1 MTKYLPSINDYDEVK
16 YDFLANKNSKFL
28 FNLFNKNQEI
38 NGRKKVAVKHTKV
51 SADDYALRTLQNRN
65 WPYFVDRIIQFSQGV
80 FDINDII
87 TTDPEEVN
95 ILNNTRS
102 NFEITKNLYNELLT
116 AVGINLHEFFVNL
129 GIEEKDKI
137 DTDLTNNGYFSWD
150 PNEVYVQ
157 NRILATY
164 RDFFYDTGRFPG
176 RYELIRLPTPIMLSF
191 IRSNDWISPRSLYE
205 TYVGRDMQ
213 GKTSVQ
219 FLATFNRFLGGNVEL
234 SRNAMNEF
242 FHNLSWQVL
251 TNDNN
256 SVQIKFEA
264 ITELVKS
271 INFLLQKKI
280 YESKKRTQ
288 EINAKIQD
296 KLLEK
301 EIAQIRTKNEQV
313 EREIVKDILKNNTT
327 DYTPQYTL
335 PTVKTDAEN
344 ERDKISENKNY
355 ITTELVRKERD
366 IQIIDDIT
374 KKDKKDLI
382 RSITDPADGILTN
395 ENITPSDW
403 TRSDNNE
410 PVQPQLD
417 PGVINVMQQMVKI
430 MSEQTAVLDSI
441 RPPPQPLVNP
451 SNNPIQI
458 TTQPDLQDTLTKET
472 PDFTNI
478 TKLKDEIA
486 DVISTADTANTQP
499 FQSDTDVPDIPPYWT
514 ENPDLYSE
522 INLPS
527 FVPDNIIPDIKLNYP
542 TPNGNPEIDQ
552 RNLDDYYDTLQ
563 QIRPDAF
570 ISEDEDNVDA
580 VIKTDIAIDNN
591 QNIPLPNDD
600 IIIIDGIK
608 NEPDSEPEYK
618 PYVDTDGNI
627 LVKTNKVRK
636 NYIPKINK
644 KNKIYRDK
652 AKNKAILAK
661 IKALRLKNNKEQYK
675 TKVLAPTDTSNNE
688 IGNPQVTTTIPPTI
702 LVYYIK
708 VEDDIALTS
717 DDDVTYVKYIPP
729 PPEIPVP
736 PPVHPRNRL
745 KQQLT
750 APKSPEPMPDQFSD
764 TETVNYIPIETDD
777 VDVLADA
784 ELSDAE
790 TISYLL
796 NLNLKNQI
804 YRKRAKK
811 KALKILA
818 KKNILK
824 NKIHKKRSNDIDFTV
839 DIADSDD
846 EVTYVKYIPPPSD
859 VPVPPPTH
867 PRDRLK
873 RQTRVSEVDIETDDV
888 VEILANPNVTTIL
901 PGQLKTEDDLI
912 DYKPP
917 VDILTSDSYV
927 TDHVP
932 LQLDTEKIILTDDGD
947 VILTEPDNMQVSEG
961 ALVPISN
968 NTVQL
973 ENDTNMGEIA
983 TRNIVL
989 KRKQPDVSIANIKKT
1004 KDDTEISIQHPIFR
1018 KMQKQSILDKKIA
1031 RILSQE
1037 KPIDIQVESDDL
1049 LAIEDAP
1056 TLPMLLPP
1064 PSSDDSQNLATVDSE
1079 TLRMMPWIDF
1089 DVIMQNIDKNERER
1103 VIFDLLQ
1110 ANMPNIG
1117 EDLYYIDH
1125 DPTTNV
1131 FSIKKDILADEI
1143 TDFTESIR
1151 VIDAKLRLETLTRQ
1165 ERNNLLRK
1173 RRLKISEL
1181 RKTYEAH
1188 NLADVLDNRLSETE
1202 KQILEDKAVKLL
1214 TELNK
1219 EEDLYYYRFNNDTQ
1233 EFEILLEDRDLRI
1246 NAIVFAA
1253 LQLKKVIKDPA
1264 ISNSRRQFL
1273 KRELKNLLDYLDSK
1287 GARLLAASL
1296 R

>member
-38 NGRKKVAVKHTKV
+38 NGRKKLAVKHTKV

-65 WPYFVDRIIQFSQGV
+65 WPYFVNRIIEFSQGV

-87 TTDPEEVN
+87 MTDPEEVN

-116 AVGINLHEFFVNL
+116 TVGINLHEFFVNL
-129 GIEEKDKI
+129 GIEEKGKI

-176 RYELIRLPTPIMLSF
+176 RYELIRLPTPIMPSF

-213 GKTSVQ
+213 GITSVQ
-219 FLATFNRFLGGNVEL
+219 FLAAFNRFLGGNVEL

-242 FHNLSWQVL
+242 FHNLSWQAL
-251 TNDNN
+251 TNDND

-271 INFLLQKKI
+271 INFLLQKKL

-355 ITTELVRKERD
+355 ITTELVKKERD

-374 KKDKKDLI
+374 KKDQKDLI

-417 PGVINVMQQMVKI
+417 PGVINVMQEMVKI

-441 RPPPQPLVNP
+441 GPPPQPLVNP

-458 TTQPDLQDTLTKET
+458 TTQPDLQDILTKET

-478 TKLKDEIA
+478 IKLKDEIA
-486 DVISTADTANTQP
+486 DVISIADTANTQP

-542 TPNGNPEIDQ
+542 TPTGNPEIDQ

-563 QIRPDAF
+563 QIRPEAF
-570 ISEDEDNVDA
+570 ISEDEDDVDA

-591 QNIPLPNDD
+591 QNIPIPNDD

-618 PYVDTDGNI
+618 PYIDTDGNI
-627 LVKTNKVRK
+627 LVKTNKVKK

-652 AKNKAILAK
+652 AKQKAILAK

-675 TKVLAPTDTSNNE
+675 TKVLAPTDMSNNE
-688 IGNPQVTTTIPPTI
+688 IGNPQVTTIIPPLVKSRTI
-702 LVYYIK
+702 L
-708 VEDDIALTS
+708 
-717 DDDVTYVKYIPP
+717 
-729 PPEIPVP
+729 
-736 PPVHPRNRL
+736 R
-745 KQQLT
+745 
-750 APKSPEPMPDQFSD
+750 
-764 TETVNYIPIETDD
+764 
-777 VDVLADA
+777 
-784 ELSDAE
+784 
-790 TISYLL
+790 
-796 NLNLKNQI
+796 
-804 YRKRAKK
+804 
-811 KALKILA
+811 
-818 KKNILK
+818 
-824 NKIHKKRSNDIDFTV
+824 
-839 DIADSDD
+839 
-846 EVTYVKYIPPPSD
+846 
-859 VPVPPPTH
+859 
-867 PRDRLK
+867 
-873 RQTRVSEVDIETDDV
+873 
-888 VEILANPNVTTIL
+888 
-901 PGQLKTEDDLI
+901 
-912 DYKPP
+912 
-917 VDILTSDSYV
+917 
-927 TDHVP
+927 
-932 LQLDTEKIILTDDGD
+932 
-947 VILTEPDNMQVSEG
+947 
-961 ALVPISN
+961 
-968 NTVQL
+968 
-973 ENDTNMGEIA
+973 
-983 TRNIVL
+983 
-989 KRKQPDVSIANIKKT
+989 
-1004 KDDTEISIQHPIFR
+1004 
-1018 KMQKQSILDKKIA
+1018 
-1031 RILSQE
+1031 
-1037 KPIDIQVESDDL
+1037 
-1049 LAIEDAP
+1049 
-1056 TLPMLLPP
+1056 
-1064 PSSDDSQNLATVDSE
+1064 
-1079 TLRMMPWIDF
+1079 
-1089 DVIMQNIDKNERER
+1089 
-1103 VIFDLLQ
+1103 
-1110 ANMPNIG
+1110 
-1117 EDLYYIDH
+1117 
-1125 DPTTNV
+1125 
-1131 FSIKKDILADEI
+1131 
-1143 TDFTESIR
+1143 
-1151 VIDAKLRLETLTRQ
+1151 
-1165 ERNNLLRK
+1165 
-1173 RRLKISEL
+1173 
-1181 RKTYEAH
+1181 
-1188 NLADVLDNRLSETE
+1188 
-1202 KQILEDKAVKLL
+1202 
-1214 TELNK
+1214 
-1219 EEDLYYYRFNNDTQ
+1219 
-1233 EFEILLEDRDLRI
+1233 
-1246 NAIVFAA
+1246 
-1253 LQLKKVIKDPA
+1253 
-1264 ISNSRRQFL
+1264 
-1273 KRELKNLLDYLDSK
+1273 
-1287 GARLLAASL
+1287 
-1296 R
+1296 